1 MKKIVKIK
9 YSIIIPIYN
18 EENIIP
24 ELYSRTTKVLASVDK
39 TGYEIIFVD
48 DGSIDH
54 SLEILEKLHKKDSK
68 IKIIS
73 LSRNFGHQEAISAG
87 IDFAKGNAVVTMDGD
102 LQDPPEIIIDFI
114 KEWGENCKIVYGI
127 RKSTKES
134 FQKRFFSKMFYRVFN
149 KLSNVKI
156 PLDAGDFCL
165 MDREIVDI
173 LVKLPERVR
182 FLRGIRPWI
191 GFKQGF
197 VKYNR
202 DKRYGGK
209 PKYTINKSTKL
220 AINALASFS
229 YLPLHLFVGI
239 GFFTSLFSFI
249 GIILTIIAKF
259 AGLEV
264 VRGWTST
271 ILVILLLGG
280 IQLIM
285 LGIIG
290 EYIEKIFEETKHRPI
305 YIVNKLVGIT
315 QSHSSESG
323 KSSISG
329 RVGS

>member
-1 MKKIVKIK
+1 MKIK
-9 YSIIIPIYN
+9 YSIVIPIYN

-24 ELYSRTTKVLASVDK
+24 ELYSRTTKVLGSVDK

-48 DGSIDH
+48 DGSNDH
-54 SLEILEKLHKKDSK
+54 SLEILEKLYKKDSK
-68 IKIIS
+68 IKIVS

-87 IDFAKGNAVVTMDGD
+87 IDFAKGNAVITMDGD
-102 LQDPPEIIIDFI
+102 LQDPPEIIIEFI
-114 KEWGENCKIVYGI
+114 KEWGKNCKIVYGI
-127 RKSTKES
+127 RKNTKES
-134 FQKRFFSKMFYRVFN
+134 FQKRVFSKMFYRVFN

-173 LVKLPERVR
+173 LVNLPEKVR

-209 PKYTINKSTKL
+209 AKYTINKSTKL

-249 GIILTIIAKF
+249 GIVLTIIAKF
-259 AGLEV
+259 AGIEV
-264 VRGWTST
+264 VKGWTST
-271 ILVILLLGG
+271 IMVILLLGG

-290 EYIEKIFEETKHRPI
+290 EYIEKIFEETKHRPL

-315 QSHSSESG
+315 PNQLPR
-323 KSSISG
+323 G
-329 RVGS
+329 RQVSK